1 MEHILTYLHHNKFKM
16 LNKIRKIRKI
26 VFTIYLIA
34 MLFIILMFFLGL
46 TNESLQPNVTYIIKA
61 YGYTL
66 VFTTIIF
73 SALEYIYRKR

>member
-16 LNKIRKIRKI
+16 LNKIRKI

-34 MLFIILMFFLGL
+34 MLFIIIMFFLAL
-46 TNESLQPNVTYIIKA
+46 TNESLQQNVTDIIKG

-66 VFTTIIF
+66 VFTTILF